1 MDIAVEPKQN
11 DITVENNG
19 LSIFIQRDI
28 EPFIKGTTI
37 DFDERRGFFI
47 SGLQQSGCC

>member
-19 LSIFIQRDI
+19 LKIFIAKDI
-28 EPFIKGTTI
+28 ELMIKGITI
-37 DFDERRGFFI
+37 DFDEHRGFFI
-47 SGLQQSGCC
+47 TGLQQSGCC